1 MSTPDAPPSGRA
13 RQLLASFDAT
23 RKIDSRAVPL
33 TAGIGLAVLVVFVVV
48 GLLVG
53 PWWLWTVLGV
63 VLGLMGALLVAV
75 SRISGAAL
83 RSIEGKPGAA
93 AAVLGSVRGYRV
105 TPAVQASRKGDFVHR
120 AVGRSGVVLV
130 GEGAPA
136 RTKQLLIA
144 EKRRVTR
151 VVGDAPVHDLVV
163 GEGAG
168 TVTLGELQAQLAR
181 LPKKLKAGQVDDLDT
196 RLKALGGP
204 TMPLPKGPI
213 PRARPR

>member
-23 RKIDSRAVPL
+23 RKVDPRAVPL

-48 GLLVG
+48 GLLLG
-53 PWWLWTVLGV
+53 PLWLWAVLGV
-63 VLGLMGALLVAV
+63 VFGLLGALLVAV
-75 SRISGAAL
+75 SRISAAAL

-136 RTKQLLIA
+136 RTKQLLVA
-144 EKRRVTR
+144 EKRRVAR
-151 VVGDAPVHDLVV
+151 VAGDAPVHDLVV
-163 GEGAG
+163 GDGEGA
-168 TVTLGELQAQLAR
+168 VTLQGLQAHLAR
-181 LPKKLKAGQVDDLDT
+181 LPKSLKAGQVDDLDT

-204 TMPLPKGPI
+204 TQPLPKGPM
-213 PRARPR
+213 PRGRPR